1 MMRIG
6 TIGTGFI
13 VDNFIDAVS
22 KTDNAEVVVIYS
34 RSEDTA
40 QAFAAKHNLK
50 KWPREIF
57 FHG

>member
-1 MMRIG
+1 LIS
-6 TIGTGFI
+6 
-13 VDNFIDAVS
+13 FIDAVS

-50 KWPREIF
+50 KWHTDRDAFSE
-57 FHG
+57 